1 MDRPGRPGSH
11 LVRDPCLYTMDPMEM
26 SCFDIRASAISAP
39 KRSMDSRAAKRKAL
53 TSAPPQISL
62 PRCTKESGSWI
73 DTLKRGRLQ
82 HTKQESQL
90 EQQMHQSTCL
100 NLNPD
105 SNGAEVDLWILPDFD
120 DWEADN
126 EAQQQVYQQAKKE
139 GTWMPLVKR
148 AVNSNR
154 ERLRRRL
161 EGDGWDFV
169 GGKYGEDG
177 TALKEEAD
185 ASADSEESVDEEFD
199 VVVLPVTRVAC

>member
-1 MDRPGRPGSH
+1 M
-11 LVRDPCLYTMDPMEM
+11 RDPCFYPMDPMEM
-26 SCFDIRASAISAP
+26 SCFDIRASTIPAP
-39 KRSMDSRAAKRKAL
+39 KRSMDSRAAKRKVPA
-53 TSAPPQISL
+53 SAPPHISL
-62 PRCTKESGSWI
+62 ARCAKENGSWMN
-73 DTLKRGRLQ
+73 TLKRGHLQ
-82 HTKQESQL
+82 RATQESTL
-90 EQQMHQSTCL
+90 EQQMHHSTCL
-100 NLNPD
+100 NLNAEA
-105 SNGAEVDLWILPDFD
+105 NGAEVDLWILPDFD

-139 GTWMPLVKR
+139 GTWMPLVQR

-177 TALKEEAD
+177 TALKEAAD
-185 ASADSEESVDEEFD
+185 ASAESEESVDEEFD